1 MMKQTIEKEIYAYIT
16 NVVTLLANNKDF
28 VFDVSYNDNN
38 DDSDFFSEIEIEM
51 WKDSNLQY
59 AYSIIIFIDGR
70 QQGTKE
76 ELLKEFLYDFFE
88 NVKE

>member
-1 MMKQTIEKEIYAYIT
+1 MKQTIEKEIYAYIT